1 MEKSIG
7 QPHLERSSSIP
18 VSGFSMVELLVVVA
32 LISLIGMFAIPGI
45 SNVFKVSL
53 KSSTRDIATTIKETY
68 NATVMT
74 KRVHRLV
81 YDIKAN
87 AYWVESGPSNILLE
101 TEESKEKFNRIRR
114 FSNDAEKEKEDKEKQ
129 DSAFSLA
136 KNVTRK
142 KIALPRGVEFEDVAT
157 EQSPEAIT
165 EEKAYTHFFPNGMI
179 EQTVVHL
186 KDNSN
191 HRATLVIQPLVG
203 RSTVYDRF
211 VSREEAL
218 KIE

>member
-1 MEKSIG
+1 MSCRSG
-7 QPHLERSSSIP
+7 QPHQQDNA
-18 VSGFSMVELLVVVA
+18 GFSMVELLVVVA
-32 LISLIGMFAIPGI
+32 LIALIGLFAIPGI

-68 NATVMT
+68 NATAMT

-81 YDIKAN
+81 YDIQEN
-87 AYWVESGPSNILLE
+87 TYWVESGPNTILLE
-101 TEESKEKFNRIRR
+101 TEESKEKASRIRR
-114 FSNDAEKEKEDKEKQ
+114 YNGDPEKEKEEKEKR

-142 KIALPRGVEFEDVAT
+142 PIALPRGVEFEDVST
-157 EQSPEAIT
+157 EQSPDAIN

-203 RSTVYDRF
+203 RSTVYDRY
-211 VSREEAL
+211 VSKEEAL
-218 KIE
+218 KIK